1 LDISPVLFASISVV
15 KSKKYKKMA
24 FASELQLERLEQTIA
39 EFRRALAQ
47 PLLVPLRV
55 IATDASGISTMEL
68 LQEDL
73 PFTSPFFNKT
83 KVFDHPNV
91 LSVRFLTWPLPH
103 FLITGTVEGVL
114 SAMRRRYAFFIL
126 QHANALFK
134 QESADSLIYRQPRP
148 LQLSDDQLYFS
159 LRDIPE
165 LEFVPRRPST
175 QPTLP
180 PSRYQQP
187 CANCDTDDW
196 DSDPDT
202 VDPIPTVNFRP
213 YNSITDAHLY
223 KPPTPPPMDDLPSTL
238 PFIAEEEEDE
248 EEPDCPM
255 DLTTPIDPPTV
266 IPEVHPDTP
275 HDPPTPSRFRG
286 LEAFHKIR
294 QKFQLLFK

>member
-1 LDISPVLFASISVV
+1 
-15 KSKKYKKMA
+15 MA

-165 LEFVPRRPST
+165 LEFVPRPST

-187 CANCDTDDW
+187 CANCATDDW
-196 DSDPDT
+196 DSDPEP
-202 VDPIPTVNFRP
+202 VDPIPTINFRP
-213 YNSITDAHLY
+213 YDPTTDAHLY
-223 KPPTPPPMDDLPSTL
+223 TPPTPPPMEEPPSTL
-238 PFIAEEEEDE
+238 PFIQEESETEEDHDD
-248 EEPDCPM
+248 EPDIPM
-255 DLTTPIDPPTV
+255 DPIPSNPPVPLLAQDVTNRPLDPTF
-266 IPEVHPDTP
+266 
-275 HDPPTPSRFRG
+275 PPISLQPG
-286 LEAFHKIR
+286 KILS
-294 QKFQLLFK
+294 QLKLKILNFFK

>member
-1 LDISPVLFASISVV
+1 
-15 KSKKYKKMA
+15 MA
-24 FASELQLERLEQTIA
+24 FASQLQLERLEQTIA
-39 EFRRALAQ
+39 DFRRALAQ

-55 IATDASGISTMEL
+55 ITTDASGISTMEL

-103 FLITGTVEGVL
+103 FLIVGTVEGVL
-114 SAMRRRYAFFIL
+114 SAMRRRYTFFIL

-159 LRDIPE
+159 LRDIPD
-165 LEFVPRRPST
+165 LEFVPRRPPT

-180 PSRYQQP
+180 
-187 CANCDTDDW
+187 CANCDIDDW

-223 KPPTPPPMDDLPSTL
+223 KPPTPPPMEEPPSTL
-238 PFIAEEEEDE
+238 PFIQEESETEEDDDAN
-248 EEPDCPM
+248 EPDTPM
-255 DLTTPIDPPTV
+255 DLIPSNPPVPLHAQDVANRPLDPTFPPISLQPGKV
-266 IPEVHPDTP
+266 L
-275 HDPPTPSRFRG
+275 SQFK
-286 LEAFHKIR
+286 LKIIN
-294 QKFQLLFK
+294 FFK